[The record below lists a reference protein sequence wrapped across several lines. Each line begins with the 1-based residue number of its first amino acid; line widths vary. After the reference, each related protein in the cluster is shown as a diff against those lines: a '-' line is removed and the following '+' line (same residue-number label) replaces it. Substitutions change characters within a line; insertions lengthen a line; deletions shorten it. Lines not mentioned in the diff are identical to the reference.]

1 MIIHC
6 DCEIWHVL
14 NPFARSFHQVFQTSY
29 FWRVK
34 SHQCWSFF
42 YRFPHICSKCQR
54 WYAFSKCIG
63 FQYIGSKCKKLQY
76 ICKKYP
82 ISSILPIVPFPLFP
96 QLLFYYYI
104 MLEFCKVVW
113 FICLVTFPL
122 FPLLLFY
129 YYFIIIWCLN
139 FAKLCDFF
147 V

>member
-54 WYAFSKCIG
+54 WYDFSKCIG

-82 ISSILPIVPFPLFP
+82 ISSILPIIPFPLFQSEFLCRMWISFFRLGSSFP
-96 QLLFYYYI
+96 TYLVKKLFYI
-104 MLEFCKVVW
+104 SNWC
-113 FICLVTFPL
+113 TF
-122 FPLLLFY
+122 FS
-129 YYFIIIWCLN
+129 
-139 FAKLCDFF
+139 AQ
-147 V
+147 VQT